1 VKFARP
7 SGGWKVEVK
16 PVVNQTIDSRLD
28 RYPRLRELFN
38 DLVQRL
44 RYTGHR
50 DEESQPVGSDWNRRV
65 FVAAGDVRHGI
76 PRMAV
81 VYTIDV
87 DTIIFEKMLLTDD

>member
-7 SGGWKVEVK
+7 SGGWKVQVNA
-16 PVVNQTIDSRLD
+16 PVNKTIESNKG

-65 FVAAGDVRHGI
+65 FVAAGDAKHGI
-76 PRMAV
+76 PRIAV
-81 VYTIDV
+81 VYEIDV